1 MSAVL
6 EWAASADARRVAS
19 REARWAAARLGAS
32 IDAADVEQEIL
43 LALVRGA
50 ARYDVR
56 RGSLQAWGGSV
67 ARSCARQLVERQAAA
82 KRSFVKD
89 ERDVDDCAAPN
100 ARLVDLHV
108 DMERALGDLPA
119 ELQRVCRELMHHSIA
134 ETARRSRMSRNTV
147 YARMRQVR
155 DHFTACGLGLGM
167 YLSHEEAP

>member
-67 ARSCARQLVERQAAA
+67 ARSCARQLVERQAAR
-82 KRSFVKD
+82 KRSFVVD
-89 ERDVDDCAAPN
+89 ERQVDDCHSPDAGQLD
-100 ARLVDLHV
+100 RLVEV
-108 DMERALGDLPA
+108 KRALDELPPQMRR
-119 ELQRVCRELMHHSIA
+119 LCIELMHHSVA
-134 ETARRSRMSRNTV
+134 ESARRLRISRTTV
-147 YARMRQVR
+147 YTHRAKVRRHFAAR
-155 DHFTACGLGLGM
+155 GLGAYLG
-167 YLSHEEAP
+167 LQGAA